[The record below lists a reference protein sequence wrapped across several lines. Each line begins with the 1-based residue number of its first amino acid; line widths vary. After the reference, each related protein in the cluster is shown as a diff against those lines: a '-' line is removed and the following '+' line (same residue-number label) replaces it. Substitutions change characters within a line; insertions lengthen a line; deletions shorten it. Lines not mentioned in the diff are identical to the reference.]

1 MPQNLTP
8 RLEDILRAVVEY
20 HVATGRPVG
29 SALLCR
35 EGGIA
40 LAPSTVRSELARLER
55 MGYLNH
61 PHTSAGR
68 VPTDV
73 GYRYYVDCLFRP
85 GVNREPP
92 VPLKPTTLEGET
104 EEVMRRC
111 VRALAAATGLLAM
124 VSAPSQSIAA
134 IRHVEVLQL
143 SDELVMAVVIT
154 ASGGIAKK
162 MAIFEEAV
170 DPGLVDWARSFLNET
185 VCGLEAGSRRLR
197 TALDEAGLAGP
208 ERRFLAALQPVFD
221 DMPSGGV
228 SGLYLDGVSRFF
240 SQLEGDR
247 GLPVGRIM
255 RLIDRQDEIMRLLQ
269 SGKSARRVYLR
280 IGREMPVVA
289 VQGLSLVAANYG
301 VAHRNLGAVG
311 VMGPTRMDY
320 GAVIGSVEQAAGLL
334 SRFVEERF
342 N

>member
-1 MPQNLTP
+1 MQQNLTP
-8 RLEDILRAVVEY
+8 RLAEILTAVVEY

-29 SALLCR
+29 SAWLCR
-35 EGGIA
+35 DGAIG

-68 VPTDV
+68 VPTDA
-73 GYRYYVDCLFRP
+73 GYRYYVDGLFSS
-85 GVNREPP
+85 GAS
-92 VPLKPTTLEGET
+92 LKPPAPLADAGLDGET

-124 VSAPSQSIAA
+124 VSAPSQSGAA
-134 IRHVEVLQL
+134 IRHIEVLQL
-143 SDELVMAVVIT
+143 GEDLVLVVVIT

-162 MAIFEEAV
+162 MAMFEQAV
-170 DPGLVDWARSFLNET
+170 DPGLVEWARSFLNET
-185 VCGLEAGSRRLR
+185 ACGLDAGSRRLGA
-197 TALDEAGLAGP
+197 ALEEAGLSDP
-208 ERRFLAALQPVFD
+208 ERFFLKALTPVFD

-228 SGLYLDGVSRFF
+228 SGLYMDGVSRFF
-240 SQLEGDR
+240 SRLEGDR
-247 GLPVGRIM
+247 QLPVGRIM
-255 RLIDRQDEIMRLLQ
+255 RLIDRQDEIMGLLQ
-269 SGKSARRVYLR
+269 SGNATRRVYLR
-280 IGREMPVVA
+280 IGRELPA
-289 VQGLSLVAANYG
+289 TAIQGLSLVAANYG

-311 VMGPTRMDY
+311 VLGPTRMDY
-320 GAVIGSVEQAAGLL
+320 GSVIGSVEQAAVLL